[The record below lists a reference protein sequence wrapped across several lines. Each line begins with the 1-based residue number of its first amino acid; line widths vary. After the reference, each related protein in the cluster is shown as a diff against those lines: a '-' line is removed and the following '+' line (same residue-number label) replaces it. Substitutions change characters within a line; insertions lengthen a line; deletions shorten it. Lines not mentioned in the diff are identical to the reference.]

1 MYSQMLFFM
10 VSSEGVDTLL
20 PPNLNFDFLIPTS
33 LRPNVVDVLNCD
45 SVNQV
50 LDIKSLFN
58 QYAKI

>member
-1 MYSQMLFFM
+1 MLFFK
-10 VSSEGVDTLL
+10 VSYEGVDSLL

-50 LDIKSLFN
+50 LDIKALHN